1 MTQFRPLTTWEKFVL
16 TVRRRWRGSGFW
28 YGLAIAV
35 IWPFV
40 VFGTRLRWRGG
51 EHIPR
56 TGGVLLAMN
65 HVSFSDPI
73 FDVAFTISHGRMP
86 RFLAKSELWDV
97 PVVRSVLGGGRHV
110 PVYRASAKARD
121 AYRGAVEALNRGEVV
136 AFYPEGT
143 YTEDPDGWPMKAKN
157 GIGRIALVTGA
168 PVIPVANWGTQEFLP
183 PGSGRPRFFPRRR
196 VEVMAGP
203 PVDLSAWL
211 GGPRTRTALD
221 GATAAI
227 MADVTN
233 LVAGLRGETPPAKP
247 FDPAAKTSELPAAP
261 PAAAPPVAEDE
272 RPAS

>member
-1 MTQFRPLTTWEKFVL
+1 VTPIRPLTTWEKIVL
-16 TVRRRWRGSGFW
+16 TVRQRRRGSGFW

-40 VFGTRLRWRGG
+40 VFGTRLAWRGG

-56 TGGVLLAMN
+56 TGGVLLAIN

-97 PVVRSVLGGGRHV
+97 PVVRSVLGGGGHV
-110 PVYRASAKARD
+110 PVHRASVRAQNAYKD
-121 AYRGAVEALNRGEVV
+121 AIAAIQRGEVV
-136 AFYPEGT
+136 VFYPEGT
-143 YTEDPDGWPMKAKN
+143 FTTDPEGWPMKAKN
-157 GIGRIALVTGA
+157 GIGRIALATGA
-168 PVIPVANWGTQEFLP
+168 PVIPVANWGTQDFLP
-183 PGSGRPRFFPRRR
+183 PHGTRPRFFPRRR
-196 VEVMAGP
+196 VTVVAGP

-211 GGPRTRTALD
+211 RGPRTRTALD

-227 MADVTN
+227 MADVTK
-233 LVAGLRGETPPAKP
+233 LVAELRGETPPAQP
-247 FDPAAKTSELPAAP
+247 YDPTAADRPAGR
-261 PAAAPPVAEDE
+261 VADEE